1 MIRKSGYRFSETL
14 NQKLRSAMA
23 IQPDPIALEVENR
36 GSLAMH
42 RRWWVLGAVML
53 GFFFLN
59 AATFTSLGVALYS
72 MVAELHWSATAAGFS
87 FSLLGI
93 ACGLSSPVPAAL
105 LKRIGARWTITLGG
119 LTLTV
124 GFVLAATAN
133 GLPGFY
139 LAMVLLGVGYSL
151 AGNVPAVYLL
161 ASWFPQSTPRIIG
174 IYLMAG
180 ASGAVVGPPM
190 VQIIAA
196 SGGWRMH
203 WLLMAMVAAAIG
215 LISFVCIRDLDRATG
230 RNDEPMRSGQ
240 SAVGGWTSREAMMTP
255 QFVFVAASVTL
266 TLACVT
272 AIHGVAVSHLMRLGA
287 TQAAAALGLSVMA
300 LAATVAK
307 GLAGPLCERIP
318 ARLLLSGGAV
328 FQALGVIIFASAG
341 SASSIS
347 AFALAFG
354 IGWGLA
360 FLAANVLL
368 LEYFGPATGS
378 QLLAMTYMFST
389 IAAAA
394 PVAAG
399 ATADHF
405 GTYAPVFY
413 LLAVLLMILAFP
425 MALMEKPRLREARA

>member
-1 MIRKSGYRFSETL
+1 
-14 NQKLRSAMA
+14 
-23 IQPDPIALEVENR
+23 
-36 GSLAMH
+36 
-42 RRWWVLGAVML
+42 
-53 GFFFLN
+53 
-59 AATFTSLGVALYS
+59 
-72 MVAELHWSATAAGFS
+72 
-87 FSLLGI
+87 
-93 ACGLSSPVPAAL
+93 VPAAL
-105 LKRIGARWTITLGG
+105 LKRIGARWTVTLGG

-124 GFVLAATAN
+124 GFLLAAGAS
-133 GLPGFY
+133 GLPSFY

-151 AGNVPAVYLL
+151 AGNVPGVYLI

-190 VQIIAA
+190 VQIIIAA
-196 SGGWRMH
+196 SGGWRIH
-203 WLLMAMVAAAIG
+203 WLVMAVVAAAIG
-215 LISFVCIRDLDRATG
+215 LISFACVSDLEPATG
-230 RNDEPMRSGQ
+230 GGDEPLRPGPS
-240 SAVGGWTSREAMMTP
+240 SAGGWTSREAMMTP

-266 TLACVT
+266 MLACVT
-272 AIHGVAVSHLMRLGA
+272 TIHGVAVSHLIRLGA

-318 ARLLLSGGAV
+318 ARLLLSVGAV
-328 FQALGVIIFASAG
+328 FEALGVIVFASA
-341 SASSIS
+341 SSPSSITV
-347 AFALAFG
+347 FALAFG
-354 IGWGLA
+354 IGWGLS

-394 PVAAG
+394 PVVAG

-413 LLAVLLMILAFP
+413 LLAALLMMLAFP
-425 MALMEKPRLREARA
+425 MAVMEKPPVREARA